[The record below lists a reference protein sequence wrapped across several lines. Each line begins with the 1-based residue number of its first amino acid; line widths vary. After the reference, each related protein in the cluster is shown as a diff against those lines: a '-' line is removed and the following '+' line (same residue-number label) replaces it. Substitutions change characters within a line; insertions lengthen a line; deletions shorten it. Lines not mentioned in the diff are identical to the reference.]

1 MRGCSVLDVVRGDA
15 LALRLDV
22 HAMRCA
28 TMGRCDGVS
37 ETLQRADKD
46 GMGVDVVIGLLA
58 RMAGRVD

>member
-1 MRGCSVLDVVRGDA
+1 MRGCSVLEVIRGDA

-22 HAMRCA
+22 HALRCA

-37 ETLQRADKD
+37 ETMQRADEKA
-46 GMGVDVVIGLLA
+46 MGIDVVIGLLA